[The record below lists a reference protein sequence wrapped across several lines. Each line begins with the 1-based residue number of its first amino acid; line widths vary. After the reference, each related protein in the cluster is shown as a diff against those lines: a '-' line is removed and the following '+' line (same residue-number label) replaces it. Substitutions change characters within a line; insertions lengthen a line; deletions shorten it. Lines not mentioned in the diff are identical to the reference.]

1 MRSSEPVA
9 AGCADPVGFPGPVS
23 GQRESDVLPP
33 ELNIEKHYAMR
44 SIRFLLAALLPLM
57 SVSCGPLSYTMDVEM
72 RDVSRSGLDLGK
84 KTFSVVYIDSGA
96 RTDSVFSAS
105 VSEGLAEKL
114 ESGYFSGERV
124 IGIYRIPGL
133 EGVEYSSK
141 DTLLNILMDVG
152 TDVVFLLEVPEF
164 GTPVVQAPKRVE
176 TGGGISADS
185 AFVAE
190 VKIPFSI
197 RIDVYDAMN
206 PEDSVFSFTGR
217 SVAVPVAY
225 TDGND
230 SQEALV
236 AKGFAAIGESG
247 RAVGR
252 SAGESFVSTW
262 VNENLQLLY
271 YEGSAWIEAA
281 EAASD
286 YRWKDA
292 IDIWIRLLDTGNLQK
307 RSCAQYNIALA
318 CYMTGEYELASEWLD
333 RSDETGP
340 ISLSRG
346 LRQRIEARKR

>member
-1 MRSSEPVA
+1 MKNDNDNSA
-9 AGCADPVGFPGPVS
+9 ACS
-23 GQRESDVLPP
+23 
-33 ELNIEKHYAMR
+33 
-44 SIRFLLAALLPLM
+44 
-57 SVSCGPLSYTMDVEM
+57 
-72 RDVSRSGLDLGK
+72 
-84 KTFSVVYIDSGA
+84 YIDALQQTFLPALTEAETTHWFSTDEIYDAIKKISPGA
-96 RTDSVFSAS
+96 
-105 VSEGLAEKL
+105 
-114 ESGYFSGERV
+114 
-124 IGIYRIPGL
+124 GITK
-133 EGVEYSSK
+133 E
-141 DTLLNILMDVG
+141 
-152 TDVVFLLEVPEF
+152 
-164 GTPVVQAPKRVE
+164 
-176 TGGGISADS
+176 
-185 AFVAE
+185 
-190 VKIPFSI
+190 
-197 RIDVYDAMN
+197 DVYDAMN

-262 VNENLQLLY
+262 VNENLQLVY